1 MQIVI
6 LSQFFQ
12 ALFPQFAVFPKRFKE
27 RTLNL
32 VFLLVKQ
39 KSFVHAENERTGRQ
53 ITSDWILN
61 TRFKFCFLRSL
72 REEELFFL
80 RAYFAQRVVEFCSSS
95 WLS

>member
-72 REEELFFL
+72 REEELSFL
-80 RAYFAQRVVEFCSSS
+80 RAYFAHRVVEFCFI
-95 WLS
+95 